1 VTLIE
6 HRADGVRVHTKG
18 GGDGLEADACLVTVP
33 LGVLKTS
40 AIKFQPPLPPWK
52 RQAIERLGFGPIEKV
67 RASEGLGG
75 PRRASD
81 CLGVSSEGLLMAQVV
96 LLLERLASGLM
107 TSDDL

>member
-1 VTLIE
+1 MTLIE

-67 RASEGLGG
+67 
-75 PRRASD
+75 
-81 CLGVSSEGLLMAQVV
+81 
-96 LLLERLASGLM
+96 M

>member
-1 VTLIE
+1 MTLIE

-75 PRRASD
+75 PHRLPRSA
-81 CLGVSSEGLLMAQVV
+81 LGVTSE
-96 LLLERLASGLM
+96 
-107 TSDDL
+107 

>member
-1 VTLIE
+1 MTLIE

-67 RASEGLGG
+67 RASEGLGW
-75 PRRASD
+75 PRSD
-81 CLGVSSEGLLMAQVV
+81 LGVPSECLRVPFDGADGPPLRATRV
-96 LLLERLASGLM
+96 RP
-107 TSDDL
+107 DDL

>member
-1 VTLIE
+1 MTLIE

-67 RASEGLGG
+67 RASEGLGW
-75 PRRASD
+75 PQIASE
-81 CLGVSSEGLLMAQVV
+81 CPLSAF
-96 LLLERLASGLM
+96 
-107 TSDDL
+107 

>member
-1 VTLIE
+1 MIE

-67 RASEGLGG
+67 S
-75 PRRASD
+75 ASD
-81 CLGVSSEGLLMAQVV
+81 CLRLPQSASECPRSDLGVTSE
-96 LLLERLASGLM
+96 
-107 TSDDL
+107 